1 MEFTAAEMTGTS
13 NLNDDVDVAAL
24 RRENDELRRRIA
36 ELEAAQA
43 LHAGEH
49 QKLSALNDHAH
60 LLHAVLDNSPSIIFV
75 KALDGKYLLVNRQTA
90 TLYRRMREELLGR
103 YDADFFPPE
112 AVRAMREKDDA
123 ALTRG
128 EPIQFEESIEFD
140 GELRHYVTIKFPIMG
155 LDGAPMGV
163 CGIATDVTQ
172 QKQQEAERLLMRE
185 QVIAAQDVALREL
198 STPLVPIA
206 EGVVAMPLV
215 GAIDNKRAELIVTA
229 LLDGVN
235 QLGVHTAIMDITGVR
250 TVDSHVAEAL
260 VRAARAVGLLGARV
274 VVTGIRPEV
283 ARTLVDLGAD
293 LQGIVTRATL
303 RSAIAY
309 ALGR

>member
-1 MEFTAAEMTGTS
+1 MTETS
-13 NLNDDVDVAAL
+13 NLNDDVAAL

-49 QKLSALNDHAH
+49 EKLRALNERAH
-60 LLHAVLDNSPSIIFV
+60 LLQAVLDYSPSVVFV
-75 KALDGKYLLVNRQTA
+75 KALDGQYLLVNRKTA
-90 TLYRRMREELLGR
+90 TLYARTQDELLGR

-112 AVRAMREKDDA
+112 AVRAMREKDNEVLA
-123 ALTRG
+123 RN
-128 EPIQFEESIEFD
+128 EPLQFEESVTFHGD
-140 GELRHYVTIKFPIMG
+140 VRHYVTIKFPIMG

-163 CGIATDVTQ
+163 CGIATDVTV

-185 QVIAAQDVALREL
+185 QVIAAQDEALREL

-229 LLDGVN
+229 LLDGVS
-235 QLGVHTAIMDITGVR
+235 QQGVHTAIMDITGVR